1 MRTQTRSTYI
11 AVAIALLAHTALAGP
26 PMICHP
32 LEIGSEKSLPWGT
45 GIDWDLKI
53 VSYDTRRLTQ
63 QTLELLTPNTPVIVR
78 METLRRAVIY
88 SGQKP
93 ELMLDLAS
101 RLIERSNK
109 SHAEPL
115 AAFDVG
121 YFIETAHQYSKNDP
135 LKGMDGYSL
144 ARKSV
149 ATATD
154 PAAVEFGLSLMR
166 ASVSWPND
174 HYRNAV
180 LGAKEGSLLATNLVR
195 NAGAQSLSGL
205 RNTVLAKR

>member
-1 MRTQTRSTYI
+1 
-11 AVAIALLAHTALAGP
+11 
-26 PMICHP
+26 MICHP

-45 GIDWDLKI
+45 GSDWDLKI
-53 VSYDTRRLTQ
+53 VSYDTSRLTQ

-93 ELMLDLAS
+93 ELTLDLAG

-109 SHAEPL
+109 LNSEPL
-115 AAFDVG
+115 AAFDAG
-121 YFIETAHQYSKNDP
+121 YFIEAAHQYFKNDP
-135 LKGMDGYSL
+135 LKGMDGCSL
-144 ARKSV
+144 AQKERRHSNGSGGSRV
-149 ATATD
+149 
-154 PAAVEFGLSLMR
+154 R
-166 ASVSWPND
+166 ALVDGCNVRWPND

-195 NAGAQSLSGL
+195 NAGAPSLSGL